1 MASSTVLEMFGHFVF
16 SFTRGVTDHY
26 SPEEPEFTAESFGYN
41 PLENTGREWYYHPVD
56 ELIYQ
61 EYSDREA
68 ISLSYLASNR
78 LDVEVINA
86 CLPQEEEEPVGGQED
101 KIRAMAWK
109 RFRPPALQTACESM
123 FIGAMISL
131 LAASFIAAIF
141 LSLSYVSFE
150 TLSISCTNGS
160 VNGSFPVRMQWVRTI
175 SEEIASAFYY
185 FWSFFNVLLLFRP
198 HQLTGVKRK
207 LVLTSSVSYC
217 LESAYRLSLQ
227 AVGKPYYMLPEIY
240 RAPMNTFFLSSV
252 ALLFYLIV
260 RHLVRS
266 PWKKVVFLICKMV
279 VPFCL
284 SFLIGQLV
292 AGFLYPAYNKHD
304 KDGKL
309 LIAIFAPLAGVALKV
324 ISRIGVQ
331 RLWNI
336 THPGYS
342 YVLLV
347 PLYFGSAVTFRVLQA
362 DLANGKLKES
372 LPPIAVLGIVHGAA
386 EVIERSTMVAIDHV
400 CHQIWKRR
408 LSPWGSFRT
417 PRRERLMADI
427 AIISMLFE
435 STAIVCANGYLY
447 LYQFIHLEH
456 SSPLKLLEEFAITT
470 AVPLL
475 IEWFFS
481 SVSLAIETRYQNMPV
496 MAVWRRRW
504 KRHVLV
510 AIVNVL
516 PLAMWTSATM
526 LVIVRGRF
534 PNITN
539 NFCKMPFT

>member
-1 MASSTVLEMFGHFVF
+1 MLEVLGHIVF

-26 SPEEPEFTAESFGYN
+26 NPEEPEFTAESFGYN
-41 PLENTGREWYYHPVD
+41 PLESTGREWYYHPVD

-68 ISLSYLASNR
+68 TSLNYLASNR

-86 CLPQEEEEPVGGQED
+86 CLPQEEEESEEDQED

-123 FIGAMISL
+123 LIGAMISL
-131 LAASFIAAIF
+131 LSASFIATIY

-150 TLSISCTNGS
+150 TLSISCTNSSLS
-160 VNGSFPVRMQWVRTI
+160 VRIQWVRTI
-175 SEEIASAFYY
+175 SQQIASVFYY
-185 FWSFFNVLLLFRP
+185 FWSFFNVLLLCRP
-198 HQLTGVKRK
+198 YQLIGVKRK
-207 LVLTSSVSYC
+207 LVLTNSVSYC
-217 LESAYRLSLQ
+217 LDAAYRFSLQ
-227 AVGKPYYMLPEIY
+227 AVGKPYYMLPEMY
-240 RAPMNTFFLSSV
+240 RVPMNTFFLISV
-252 ALLFYLIV
+252 GLQFYLIV
-260 RHLVRS
+260 KHLGRS
-266 PWKKVVFLICKMV
+266 LRKKAASMICKMV
-279 VPFCL
+279 IPFCL
-284 SFLIGQLV
+284 SFIIGQLI
-292 AGFLYPAYNKHD
+292 ADFLYPAYNRHD

-309 LIAIFAPLAGVALKV
+309 QIAIFAPLIGVAVKL

-342 YVLLV
+342 YVFLV

-362 DLANGKLKES
+362 DIANGNLKES
-372 LPPIAVLGIVHGAA
+372 LPPIALLGIIHGAA
-386 EVIERSTMVAIDHV
+386 EVIERSTMVLIDHV

-447 LYQFIHLEH
+447 LYDFMYLEN
-456 SSPLKLLEEFAITT
+456 SSPLKLLQEFAITT
-470 AVPLL
+470 AVPLV

-481 SVSLAIETRYQNMPV
+481 SASLAIETRYQNMPV

-510 AIVNVL
+510 AIVNVF
-516 PLAMWTSATM
+516 PLAVWTSSTM

-534 PNITN
+534 PNSTN
-539 NFCKMPFT
+539 HFCKMPFT